1 MPIFFC
7 LSIKNIEKILRFRFQ
22 NQLYEFN
29 CLPFGLNTAPLV
41 FTKLLR
47 SVAKYLRQRGC
58 KVVIY
63 LDDIL
68 IVGRDFNECYR
79 WVKMTKKALLSLG
92 FVINKEKS
100 ILTPTQEIEYLGY
113 KFNSNRMTL
122 GLPKEKK

>member
-29 CLPFGLNTAPLV
+29 CLPFGLNITL
-41 FTKLLR
+41 LLR
-47 SVAKYLRQRGC
+47 PVPKYLRQRGC

-63 LDDIL
+63 LNDDIL